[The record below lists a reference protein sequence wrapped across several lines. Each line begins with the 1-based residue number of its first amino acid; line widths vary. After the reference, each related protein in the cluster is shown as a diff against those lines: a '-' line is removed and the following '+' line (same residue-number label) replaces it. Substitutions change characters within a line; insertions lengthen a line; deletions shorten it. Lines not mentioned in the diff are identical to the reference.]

1 MATDS
6 LGKPSSYT
14 VQTTFDTPWGNDP
27 VTLNLSSMGKGEV
40 WINGE
45 SIGRYW
51 VSFKSPSG
59 QPTQSLSVVELVLTN
74 NTNSFLEL
82 VLTNNTNSFLELAM
96 SNNQCRICLSFLKVP
111 HTTILSEA

>member
-1 MATDS
+1 MPEQLTGTFGNIKNA
-6 LGKPSSYT
+6 LIICCKIRRCCI

-51 VSFKSPSG
+51 VSFRTPSG
-59 QPTQSLSVVELVLTN
+59 QPSQSLSVQE
-74 NTNSFLEL
+74 
-82 VLTNNTNSFLELAM
+82 
-96 SNNQCRICLSFLKVP
+96 
-111 HTTILSEA
+111 

>member
-1 MATDS
+1 
-6 LGKPSSYT
+6 
-14 VQTTFDTPWGNDP
+14 VQITFDTPWGNDP

-51 VSFKSPSG
+51 VSFKTPSG
-59 QPTQSLSVVELVLTN
+59 QPSQTLSVQELVTAN
-74 NTNSFLEL
+74 NTNYVLEL
-82 VLTNNTNSFLELAM
+82 VTNTNRQLIFF
-96 SNNQCRICLSFLKVP
+96 SFLKVP